1 MPVTTPRTL
10 PQPVSSSL
18 YSGSRFKGLQTSGSC
33 SYEVEVELKHVD
45 LEEDFLCG
53 YLEIKGLTADYPLL
67 TTFFEA
73 EIVGRKYSFL
83 TNKWEADETV
93 DRQHW
98 GKFESCSKFEDKFN
112 QKDFVYDC
120 AKEDNIY
127 MRWKEHFLVP
137 DHKVRSIAGAS
148 FAGFYYIC
156 YQRSTDTIEGFYYH
170 KKSDWFQSLTLK
182 RVPDRAF
189 PYFEFR

>member
-1 MPVTTPRTL
+1 MPISTL
-10 PQPVSSSL
+10 
-18 YSGSRFKGLQTSGSC
+18 
-33 SYEVEVELKHVD
+33 
-45 LEEDFLCG
+45 
-53 YLEIKGLTADYPLL
+53 DYPLL

-83 TNKWEADETV
+83 TNKWEADEAV

-98 GKFESCSKFEDKFN
+98 GKFSSCEKFADKLTDKGFR
-112 QKDFVYDC
+112 YDC
-120 AKEDNIY
+120 AREDNIY

-170 KKSDWFQSLTLK
+170 KKSDW
-182 RVPDRAF
+182 
-189 PYFEFR
+189 